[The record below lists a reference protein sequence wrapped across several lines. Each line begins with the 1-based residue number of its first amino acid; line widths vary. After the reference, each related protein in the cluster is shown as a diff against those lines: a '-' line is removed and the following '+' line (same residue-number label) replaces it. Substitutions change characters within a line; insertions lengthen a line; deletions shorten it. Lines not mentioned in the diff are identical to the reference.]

1 MCGGTITLQN
11 PNFESYRFNES
22 LTNQSMECLWAIS
35 TNPEDVNRTLSLQF
49 DVFDIPP
56 ADTRSHCFGN
66 HFLTGYQEG
75 KP

>member
-1 MCGGTITLQN
+1 
-11 PNFESYRFNES
+11 
-22 LTNQSMECLWAIS
+22 MECLWAIS